1 MFCIA
6 TSVRNA
12 SNESVSATR
21 SSSPSSMDIASTA
34 SSECET
40 IASADSD
47 IIYIE
52 PKDLDSPKLK
62 AIRFDDEEAYP
73 VNLQLT
79 PKIKVTPALS
89 SFELEAAQ
97 TLANLAEKA
106 KGEPSNEEKKVMPLP
121 VRLALEK
128 LSYVV
133 DTKWHS
139 TQQAKTQNPIEQWD
153 FSSSSS
159 SWDNDSDMLNTW
171 PSPPTTP
178 PNGDDMH
185 PPDTNT
191 WGSNPGSEWEIN
203 RPNTH
208 TYSITGS

>member
-12 SNESVSATR
+12 SDESVSATR
-21 SSSPSSMDIASTA
+21 SSSPSSMDVASTA

-62 AIRFDDEEAYP
+62 AIRFDDEEVHP
-73 VNLQLT
+73 LELQT
-79 PKIKVTPALS
+79 APKITVTPALS
-89 SFELEAAQ
+89 SFELEAAR

-106 KGEPSNEEKKVMPLP
+106 RGEPSNEKKKVMPLP
-121 VRLALEK
+121 
-128 LSYVV
+128 
-133 DTKWHS
+133 
-139 TQQAKTQNPIEQWD
+139 QAKTQNPIEQWD

-178 PNGDDMH
+178 PHGDDMH
-185 PPDTNT
+185 PPDANT
-191 WGSNPGSEWEIN
+191 RGSHPGNEWEIN
-203 RPNTH
+203 RPNTR
-208 TYSITGS
+208 TYYRFLIPDPVTR